1 MRCASVVKMKNTI
14 FNEILA
20 YAISIGAIAALW
32 ALFYKFASPKIIV
45 EISEGSIL
53 FKSDKAQISLKPL
66 LHISKLK
73 KRYRLLSVGE
83 EFCPTEPAIRVDLLN
98 YKGESGGTKEYLECV
113 SAFFRHGF
121 SQVVGRK
128 LLVVPKVTIR
138 GTEYIYANISELN
151 DNLFSKALKRA
162 GAIECTFA

>member
-1 MRCASVVKMKNTI
+1 MKNTI

-32 ALFYKFASPKIIV
+32 ALFYKFASPKILV
-45 EISEGSIL
+45 EIRAGSIS
-53 FKSDKAQISLKPL
+53 FKSDKAQITLRPL
-66 LHISKLK
+66 LYLSKLK

-83 EFCPTEPAIRVDLLN
+83 EFCPTEPAIRIDLLN
-98 YKGESGGTKEYLECV
+98 YNGEGGGVKEYLECV

-121 SQVVGRK
+121 SKVTGRK
-128 LLVVPKVTIR
+128 VLVVPKVTIK
-138 GTEYIYANISELN
+138 GAEYIYSNFTELN
-151 DNLFSKALKRA
+151 DNLFSKALKQA